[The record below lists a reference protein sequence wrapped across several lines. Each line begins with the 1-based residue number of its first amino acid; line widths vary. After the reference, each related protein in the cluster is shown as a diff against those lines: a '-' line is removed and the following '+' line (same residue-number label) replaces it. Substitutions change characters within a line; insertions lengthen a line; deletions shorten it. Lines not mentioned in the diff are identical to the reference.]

1 MEQQEPVGP
10 SPEQNSSPSPSYPR
24 PMSETKTP
32 KRSTASSLI
41 GLVYTV
47 YFGFGLISSALGLIG
62 ALVSWDGA
70 GLWKDALMFAF
81 TAPPACIGYALYKR
95 KPWARQAMITL
106 NYIIITL
113 TISAV
118 LIALGFAFSLE
129 YSGDSPM
136 GMLFLFVGPF
146 VMFPAVFTIALAAF
160 TIFKLRAEAGEQ
172 EQEGATDA
180 HTDHIAR
187 TFE

>member
-1 MEQQEPVGP
+1 MAQQEPVGP
-10 SPEQNSSPSPSYPR
+10 TPENNSSPTPTD
-24 PMSETKTP
+24 PMGETKTT

-41 GLVYTV
+41 GLVYAV
-47 YFGFGLISSALGLIG
+47 YFGLGLISSTFGMVG
-62 ALVSWDGA
+62 ALASWSSD

-95 KPWARQAMITL
+95 KSWARQAMITL
-106 NYIIITL
+106 NFIIITL

-129 YSGDSPM
+129 YSGDSSM
-136 GMLFLFVGPF
+136 GALFLIVGPF
-146 VMFPAVFTIALAAF
+146 VVFPAVFTVALAAF
-160 TIFKLRAEAGEQ
+160 TIFKLRAEASEQ
-172 EQEGATDA
+172 EPEGATDDR
-180 HTDHIAR
+180 TEHIAR